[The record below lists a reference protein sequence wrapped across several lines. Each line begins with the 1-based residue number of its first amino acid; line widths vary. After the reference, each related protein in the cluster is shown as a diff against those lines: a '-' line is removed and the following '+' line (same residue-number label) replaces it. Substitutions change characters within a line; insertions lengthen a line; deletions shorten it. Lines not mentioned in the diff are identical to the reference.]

1 LEWFYSLIKETLLN
15 SFFQHPKVANILP
28 ELEEKIFTG
37 KLTPTLAVEQLMNEV
52 KNENFIGNK

>member
-1 LEWFYSLIKETLLN
+1 LLN